1 MHFTQSQ
8 QNTWGH
14 VSVILIFLHDQHII
28 VSYKIFL
35 ALCVNVNDL
44 HLHDIYITYTR
55 HIPFTHTTLVIT
67 MKKISKSI

>member
-14 VSVILIFLHDQHII
+14 VSVILIFLHDQRII
-28 VSYKIFL
+28 VCYKISL
-35 ALCVNVNDL
+35 ALCVSVNDL
-44 HLHDIYITYTR
+44 HLQDIYTTYTC

-67 MKKISKSI
+67 MKKI